1 MWRFARLEN
10 DASDASV
17 AIQQRMNGTCCHS
30 MWFCAGLEIDA
41 YMATSKMHVPVVV
54 FCAFHNMW
62 SPAGLRNDAA
72 DAYMAIKTLHVILF
86 CAFHSVWRSAG
97 LRNDAPDA
105 SMAMRQRWRLAE
117 IRAED
122 YAFVLFSS
130 FLNQLND
137 KVGCSQNINCLDC
150 C

>member
-1 MWRFARLEN
+1 M
-10 DASDASV
+10 SV
-17 AIQQRMNGTCCHS
+17 
-30 MWFCAGLEIDA
+30 
-41 YMATSKMHVPVVV
+41 
-54 FCAFHNMW
+54 
-62 SPAGLRNDAA
+62 
-72 DAYMAIKTLHVILF
+72 
-86 CAFHSVWRSAG
+86 G

-137 KVGCSQNINCLDC
+137 KA
-150 C
+150 